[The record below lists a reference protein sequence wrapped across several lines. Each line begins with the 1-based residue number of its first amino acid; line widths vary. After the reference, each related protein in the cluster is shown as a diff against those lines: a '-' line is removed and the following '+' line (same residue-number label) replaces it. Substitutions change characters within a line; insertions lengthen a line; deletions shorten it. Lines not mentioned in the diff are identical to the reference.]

1 MTAKTNEDTPT
12 DPDAQ
17 LAAALAA
24 FQGEMPGVGKAS
36 SANAGT
42 YTYTYADLAD
52 ITKAVLPVMARH
64 GLSFSAKPTLTEDG
78 KFVLEYTLRHAG
90 GGKDVGRYP
99 LPSTG
104 TPQQVGSAISY
115 ARRYCFSAVTG
126 VAPDEDDDGR
136 AAADVA
142 TEYSRP
148 RTHVSR
154 TQTAPGPTV
163 AEARGQLGAAM
174 TDNGW
179 DRDIVSRLY
188 ADKAGHSLAEA
199 TDPALIVKFR
209 EHLFSL
215 PQADLMAVPA
225 TNGAAQ

>member
-1 MTAKTNEDTPT
+1 MNAETNDYTPA

-78 KFVLEYTLRHAG
+78 KFVLEYALRHAG

-148 RTHVSR
+148 RTQQR
-154 TQTAPGPTV
+154 PQTAPGPTV
-163 AEARGQLGAAM
+163 AQARSHLGAAM
-174 TDNGW
+174 TENGW
-179 DRDIVSRLY
+179 DLDIVSRLY

-215 PQADLMAVPA
+215 PQSELMPPAAA

>member
-1 MTAKTNEDTPT
+1 VSTDPT
-12 DPDAQ
+12 DPEAA
-17 LAAALAA
+17 LATALAA
-24 FQGEMPGVGKAS
+24 FQAEMPHVGKGN

-42 YTYTYADLAD
+42 YTYSYADLAD
-52 ITKAVLPVMARH
+52 ITKSVMPVMAKH
-64 GLSFSAKPTLTEDG
+64 GLSFSAKPTLNEDG
-78 KFVLEYTLRHAG
+78 KFVLEYVLRHAQG
-90 GGKDVGRYP
+90 GRDVGQYP
-99 LPSTG
+99 LPTSG

-136 AAADVA
+136 AAADVS
-142 TEYSRP
+142 TDYSRP
-148 RTHVSR
+148 PRQR
-154 TQTAPGPTV
+154 AQPAGPTV
-163 AEARGQLGAAM
+163 ADARGQLGAAM

-209 EHLFSL
+209 EHLFTL
-215 PQADLMAVPA
+215 PQSALMAPA
-225 TNGAAQ
+225 AASNGAVQ

>member
-1 MTAKTNEDTPT
+1 MTAKTT
-12 DPDAQ
+12 DQSATNPEAA

-24 FQGEMPGVGKAS
+24 FQGEMPHVGKGN

-42 YTYTYADLAD
+42 YSYSYADLAD
-52 ITKAVLPVMARH
+52 ITKSLMPVLAKH
-64 GLSFSAKPTLTEDG
+64 GLSFSAKPTLNEDG

-90 GGKDVGRYP
+90 GGRDVGQYP
-99 LPSTG
+99 LPTTG
-104 TPQQVGSAISY
+104 TPQQIGSAISY

-136 AAADVA
+136 AAADVPTDYA
-142 TEYSRP
+142 RP
-148 RTHVSR
+148 ARQRS
-154 TQTAPGPTV
+154 QPAPAPTV

-209 EHLFSL
+209 EHLFTL
-215 PQADLMAVPA
+215 PQADLMAPAPA
-225 TNGAAQ
+225 TSGAAQ